1 MKRFMNGGCNRI
13 GRGSG
18 VDERAG
24 CLRDAMRLQG
34 GAIGGDTGK
43 SLSLDGR
50 QGPRRKHRNDGTRSN
65 ENGEQERL
73 GR

>member
-1 MKRFMNGGCNRI
+1 
-13 GRGSG
+13 
-18 VDERAG
+18 
-24 CLRDAMRLQG
+24 MRLQG